1 MIVIDADEVRERLTM
16 PRCIDAVD
24 RAMRALS
31 RGDIVAPLRTW
42 MTVAGSETDSFGLMP
57 GSTQAL
63 DVYGAKIISLHPD
76 NGRRDLPVI
85 QGFVALFDRQT
96 GTPVALVD
104 GASVTAIRTAAA
116 SALATRELARPESM
130 THGIFGT
137 GVQAV
142 THIDAIA
149 AVRPIA
155 RHVIW
160 GRDPAKASALAKELS
175 ARTGF
180 DIVATQE
187 PRDAADCDVVSTV
200 TAAREPV
207 LSGDWIRPGTHVN
220 LVGAHEPDTRE
231 ADSDLIGRARVYVD
245 WLESALKESGDLL
258 IPVREGRIGEDHVV
272 GEIGA
277 VLNGSLDGRRDDEEV
292 TVYVSL
298 GTVAQDLF
306 AAALLLETSAA
317 TTPDFQR

>member
-1 MIVIDADEVRERLTM
+1 MIVIDAAEVYERLTM
-16 PRCIDAVD
+16 PLCIDAVD
-24 RAMRALS
+24 RAMRVLS
-31 RGDIVAPLRTW
+31 RGDMVAPVRSW
-42 MTVAGSETDSFGLMP
+42 MTVAGSDQDLFGLMP
-57 GSTQAL
+57 GSTEAL
-63 DVYGAKIISLHPD
+63 DVYGAKIISLHPE
-76 NGRRDLPVI
+76 NAANELPVI
-85 QGFVALFDRQT
+85 QGFVALFDRAT
-96 GTPVALVD
+96 GTPVALVE

-116 SALATRELARPESM
+116 SGLATRELARPESM

-155 RHVIW
+155 KTVIW
-160 GRDPAKASALAKELS
+160 GRDAAKADALAKEQS

-180 DIVATQE
+180 EIVATDD
-187 PRDAADCDVVSTV
+187 PREAAACDVVSTV

-207 LSGDWIRPGTHVN
+207 IRGEWIEPGTHVN

-231 ADSDLIGRARVYVD
+231 ADTDLIATARVYVD
-245 WLESALKESGDLL
+245 WFESAMTESGELL
-258 IPVREGRIGEDHVV
+258 VPIDDGRISADHVV

-277 VLNGSLDGRRDDEEV
+277 VLNETIDGRRSDSEI

-298 GTVAQDLF
+298 GVVVQDLF
-306 AAALLLETSAA
+306 AADCLRGDSK
-317 TTPDFQR
+317 PD